1 LKGPIVEHVETVQA
15 QLQEIG
21 KEKPV
26 ETPMVEPGERREA
39 SCSGGRVEFKLS
51 DGRVVCVQRDLARV
65 LRVFA
70 VRGWLA
76 SQQSKLTNI
85 DMATASYT
93 VSFGQNN
100 MAIVSLLVRNNLQ
113 NPLNV
118 LGYNITLS
126 NGTVLSQTSTG
137 VSTNPTIPAAN
148 YQVSAKSDATFTIT
162 FSVTPGVAIKDVKV
176 LVQDALSGQQQWIT
190 AIGGG

>member
-1 LKGPIVEHVETVQA
+1 MKTKKTMRGVSEIV
-15 QLQEIG
+15 
-21 KEKPV
+21 
-26 ETPMVEPGERREA
+26 
-39 SCSGGRVEFKLS
+39 
-51 DGRVVCVQRDLARV
+51 VVLALILV
-65 LRVFA
+65 AVVAVFA

-76 SQQSKLTNI
+76 SQQSKLTNV
-85 DMATASYT
+85 DMAIASYT

-126 NGTVLSQTSTG
+126 DGTVLSQTSVQNT
-137 VSTNPTIPAAN
+137 TPTIPAAG

-176 LVQDALSGQQQWIT
+176 LVQDASSDQQQWIT

>member
-1 LKGPIVEHVETVQA
+1 MKTKKTMRGVSEIV
-15 QLQEIG
+15 
-21 KEKPV
+21 
-26 ETPMVEPGERREA
+26 
-39 SCSGGRVEFKLS
+39 
-51 DGRVVCVQRDLARV
+51 VVLALILV
-65 LRVFA
+65 AVVAVFA

-76 SQQSKLTNI
+76 SQQSRLTNM

-93 VSFGQNN
+93 VSFGQGN

-113 NPLNV
+113 NPLSV

-126 NGTVLSQTSTG
+126 NGTVLSPVNATISPQ
-137 VSTNPTIPAAN
+137 IPATG

-162 FSVTPGVAIKDVKV
+162 FSVTPGVAIRDIRV
-176 LVQDALSGQQQWIT
+176 LVQDASSGQQQWIT